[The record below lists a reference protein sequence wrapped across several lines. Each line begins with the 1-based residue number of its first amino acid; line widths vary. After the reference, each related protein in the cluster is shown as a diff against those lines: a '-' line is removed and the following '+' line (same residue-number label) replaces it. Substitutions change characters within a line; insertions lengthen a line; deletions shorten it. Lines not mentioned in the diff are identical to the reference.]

1 MKNVLC
7 WSPEST
13 TYELK
18 SEHIKSIFLYLCTH
32 ITCSHRLFQR
42 SETSLRT
49 FFFFYNDSQKEE
61 WACGVSAGCLKG
73 SWLYSNCSPCGS
85 EWLPYM
91 CEAVYHKCDMC
102 KDEYMPSKTDQNDE
116 HFWASSSL
124 MVPPSVM
131 SCCRSLLFFLLLF
144 SWGPDHNE
152 CNQSSGVI
160 FVQSYYCRCY
170 TEEYSGACV
179 CAFSFL
185 TFDTSPRSI
194 SQCFAMSLCGP
205 AGQRK
210 CQSAQCYSG

>member
-1 MKNVLC
+1 MLESRKHNVRVKV
-7 WSPEST
+7 W
-13 TYELK
+13 TYK
-18 SEHIKSIFLYLCTH
+18 IHFSISLHTH
-32 ITCSHRLFQR
+32 NLLPPAFSALWNKFAD
-42 SETSLRT
+42 